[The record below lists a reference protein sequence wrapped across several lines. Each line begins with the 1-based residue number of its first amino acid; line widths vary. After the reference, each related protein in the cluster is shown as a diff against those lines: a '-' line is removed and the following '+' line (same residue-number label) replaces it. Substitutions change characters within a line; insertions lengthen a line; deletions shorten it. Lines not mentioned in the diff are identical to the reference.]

1 MISIRKSVDD
11 LERVERLQ
19 QVTAAH
25 YAMAVRSAAEYAVEL
40 DPSDA
45 DEFRRH
51 LNALHISL
59 ESASTEAD
67 LDAVQSS
74 FRGELRA
81 YRDRADEWLAKVR
94 GELRTAAEAM
104 QTLARDLS
112 TSGSGHEKRMRKDL
126 DALSAA
132 AGSDDL
138 VELRSAVRSGVA
150 SIAHDY
156 AQLRNENLLM
166 EAQLREE
173 IRLLH
178 RAIDTERKA
187 GYTDPVTG
195 AWNRKKCEQRLEELL
210 SFGEGF
216 CVVLAWL
223 SNMKRVQISTSQSV
237 LDEALRC
244 LVKRAA
250 AIAGKDATV
259 SRWSEDEFLVILE
272 MDPALGSVLS
282 GELARQLSTRY
293 AVQEQGASQNLVLRV
308 DTVLVDRPAG
318 GEPDRFRK
326 RMEQTSAVLR
336 GI

>member
-1 MISIRKSVDD
+1 
-11 LERVERLQ
+11 
-19 QVTAAH
+19 
-25 YAMAVRSAAEYAVEL
+25 
-40 DPSDA
+40 
-45 DEFRRH
+45 
-51 LNALHISL
+51 
-59 ESASTEAD
+59 
-67 LDAVQSS
+67 
-74 FRGELRA
+74 
-81 YRDRADEWLAKVR
+81 
-94 GELRTAAEAM
+94 
-104 QTLARDLS
+104 
-112 TSGSGHEKRMRKDL
+112 MRKDL